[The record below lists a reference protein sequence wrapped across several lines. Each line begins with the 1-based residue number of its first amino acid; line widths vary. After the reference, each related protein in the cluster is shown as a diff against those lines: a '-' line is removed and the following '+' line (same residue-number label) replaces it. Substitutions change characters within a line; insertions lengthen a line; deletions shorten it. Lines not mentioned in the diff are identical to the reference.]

1 MPLGFPQEEP
11 TAIPSCCPG
20 GPTSFLLDGGPRGWG
35 GYKGPGGEHPGTRRR
50 AARTGRRTLVGR
62 SLGTHHPE
70 AMLLWLTLALLWST
84 TCWAKQM
91 YGEGGGKY
99 FSTSSDCEIT
109 GIRVAVGLLGLVKS
123 IQVRCGVSW
132 STVFGAPGG
141 TTQEFILQPGEHIQM
156 IYGSYRVFIRS
167 LIISTDQGRYATFG
181 KESGNT
187 FIVSPSEDGK
197 VLTGICGQH
206 KFLGL
211 SGLCFEWD
219 YPLEDEEW
227 TTEPNSTRDPWCS
240 S

>member
-1 MPLGFPQEEP
+1 
-11 TAIPSCCPG
+11 
-20 GPTSFLLDGGPRGWG
+20 
-35 GYKGPGGEHPGTRRR
+35 
-50 AARTGRRTLVGR
+50 
-62 SLGTHHPE
+62 
-70 AMLLWLTLALLWST
+70 MLLWLTLALLWST

-132 STVFGAPGG
+132 STEFGASGG

-206 KFLGL
+206 KLLGL

-219 YPLEDEEW
+219 YPPEDEEW
-227 TTEPNSTRDPWCS
+227 TTEPNSTRDTQCS

>member
-1 MPLGFPQEEP
+1 MHLVCAFGHVLAP
-11 TAIPSCCPG
+11 PS
-20 GPTSFLLDGGPRGWG
+20 SRQQLALL
-35 GYKGPGGEHPGTRRR
+35 
-50 AARTGRRTLVGR
+50 AASPPR
-62 SLGTHHPE
+62 SLGTHHPK

-206 KFLGL
+206 KLLGL

-219 YPLEDEEW
+219 YPPEDEEW
-227 TTEPNSTRDPWCS
+227 TTEPNSTRDTQCS